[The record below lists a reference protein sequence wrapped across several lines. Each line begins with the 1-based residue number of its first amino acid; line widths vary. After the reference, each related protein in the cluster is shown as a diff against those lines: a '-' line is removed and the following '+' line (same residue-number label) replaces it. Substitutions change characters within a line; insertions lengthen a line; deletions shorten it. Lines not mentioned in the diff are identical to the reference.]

1 MTEVNHPTFQQA
13 LKKNLKRIF
22 THWAPLSVILGGLS
36 TLLGFYTISAYTT
49 AIGRPDLM
57 AAAIEAKSALVLWL
71 AIIAL
76 VVAAFFLILMTT
88 GIVFGLSVSLFND
101 SPNLQSEIVKV
112 VVWPVLLGIASLM
125 VVIFQAPE
133 LGDGEKLAC
142 MALFIMVTIPALHL
156 SPKFRLALNICA
168 TAAAPGNVKSL
179 AARVFLLTM
188 LALLLVSTVVS
199 AVLPVSLILK
209 AYSGED
215 TPEALTKLMVIS
227 IFSAG
232 MTLIPVVIFY
242 ASKADIFKRL
252 SLCVAAAFAA
262 LVIIIGVSPGGSVTI
277 VYSAASL
284 MNVRDPSV
292 GQFLLTEDYAKDDF
306 DAHIWGAVETVR
318 NQPLISAFPL
328 FSFGDVLLLCPI
340 KLIKTELKNWPT
352 ESSYCVVAKNSKSH
366 RMPRKSEESAQTK
379 KSIETEAKKPS
390 A

>member
-1 MTEVNHPTFQQA
+1 M
-13 LKKNLKRIF
+13 
-22 THWAPLSVILGGLS
+22 ILGGLS

-76 VVAAFFLILMTT
+76 VVAAYFLILMTT

-112 VVWPVLLGIASLM
+112 VVWPVLLGIAALM

-142 MALFIMVTIPALHL
+142 MLLFIAVTIPALHL
-156 SPKFRLALNICA
+156 SPTFRLALDICA
-168 TAAAPGNVKSL
+168 TVAAPGNVKSI
-179 AARVFLLTM
+179 AARIFLLTL

-232 MTLIPVVIFY
+232 MTLIPVVVFY

-262 LVIIIGVSPGGSVTI
+262 LVIIIGVSPGGAVTI

-284 MNVRDPSV
+284 MNVRDQSV

-340 KLIKTELKNWPT
+340 KLIKTELKNWPA
-352 ESSYCVVAKNSKSH
+352 ESGYCVVAKNSKSH